1 MSVAA
6 LRKKKQEPA
15 ATNVFDLNAVLNTAA
30 KEEKKSSSTAPVVPV
45 SKEVQELALKVR
57 VAKGEMKSSKTKYES
72 LEKDFVSKI
81 TPFREDLCKKGYV
94 SSINVNDSSGKPIM
108 VTFSSQ
114 CSKILQES
122 KEDLQAIVGA
132 DYSNFFD
139 EKMEI
144 GVKSEITEADLTV
157 LIKSI
162 ALGAMLEQSGKLDE
176 IIGEFGA
183 DTQQFAKHFEV
194 KRWIQPT
201 DRFNENQFSL
211 SEETR
216 AKLSAFINPYKPSL
230 KV

>member
-1 MSVAA
+1 
-6 LRKKKQEPA
+6 
-15 ATNVFDLNAVLNTAA
+15 
-30 KEEKKSSSTAPVVPV
+30 
-45 SKEVQELALKVR
+45 
-57 VAKGEMKSSKTKYES
+57 
-72 LEKDFVSKI
+72 
-81 TPFREDLCKKGYV
+81 
-94 SSINVNDSSGKPIM
+94 
-108 VTFSSQ
+108 
-114 CSKILQES
+114 
-122 KEDLQAIVGA
+122 
-132 DYSNFFD
+132 
-139 EKMEI
+139 MEI

-216 AKLSAFINPYKPSL
+216 GKLSAFINPYKPSL